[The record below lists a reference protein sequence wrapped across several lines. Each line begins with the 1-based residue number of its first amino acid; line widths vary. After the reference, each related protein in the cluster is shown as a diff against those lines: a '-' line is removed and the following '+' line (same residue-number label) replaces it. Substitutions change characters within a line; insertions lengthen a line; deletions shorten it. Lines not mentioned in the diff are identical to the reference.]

1 MMPSRRW
8 APPSPDDAERLPP
21 DDVFAAGER
30 NHHLSNT
37 AYPIAHGST
46 WAPYRLTR
54 AAHRAVVE
62 DAWRAIDDL
71 CLYLHIPFCETRCAY
86 CEYTVVNRE
95 ESSQTDSY
103 MDRLE
108 RELDLYADLLGATGQ
123 ARRRLH
129 GLDVGGGTPTF
140 VAAERIARLL
150 ERVHARFDRAPGYGV
165 SIETTP
171 KIAAAEPAKLAAL
184 RQAGIDRI
192 SLGVQVVQPDLLRV
206 LNRADNGAALHHRAV
221 DHLRAAGFTRLN
233 VDLMYGFA
241 DQSLDSWRATVEHA
255 LALAPEYVTLYRMR
269 YKLTRIS
276 HQAARVALDEVRAQA
291 ALAKEL
297 LAAAGYGAWTGK
309 NTWSRLPDDHGTS
322 AYLTRRVIDGMPYL
336 GLGLGAQSFS
346 HTTIA
351 YNDGAVGKNLGP
363 YLRSVDAGRLPIQ
376 DLYDL
381 PLTQMAAKF
390 VAVSFYFGGIDAA
403 AFAAKFG
410 RTLAE
415 VFPAEL
421 AFVEREG
428 LMRWEPDGRLQ
439 LTERGAARTHGV
451 IALFFAPSVQRHL
464 VELKEPAGDELVDAR
479 QRPRRPHLARAGLA

>member
-1 MMPSRRW
+1 MTRRRW
-8 APPSPDDAERLPP
+8 VAPSPADAERLPP
-21 DDVFAAGER
+21 DVVFAAGER
-30 NHHLSNT
+30 NHHISNT
-37 AYPIAHGST
+37 AYPIAHGTT

-62 DAWRAIDDL
+62 EALRAIDDL

-108 RELDLYADLLGATGQ
+108 RELDLYADLLGT
-123 ARRRLH
+123 RRRLH

-171 KIAAAEPAKLAAL
+171 KIAAAEPDKLAAL
-184 RQAGIDRI
+184 RRAGIDRI

-206 LNRADNGAALHHRAV
+206 LNRAENGAALHRRAV
-221 DHLRAAGFTRLN
+221 DHIRAAGFTRLN

-241 DQSLDSWRATVEHA
+241 DQSLESWRATVEHA

-276 HQAARVALDEVRAQA
+276 HQASRVVLDEVRAQA

-297 LAAAGYGAWTGK
+297 LRAAGFTAAVGK

-410 RTLAE
+410 LPLAE
-415 VFPAEL
+415 AFPAEL

-439 LTERGAARTHGV
+439 LTERGAAHSHGV

-464 VELKEPAGDELVDAR
+464 VSLEEPAGDELVDAR
-479 QRPRRPHLARAGLA
+479 QRPRGPRLARAGLA